1 MMEMI
6 CAPADGAGLVA
17 PLLDQVDCQV
27 AAYVEATYG
36 AMFGPFGFLEPVLTG
51 VLTLYIAIYG
61 YQLILGRS
69 GLSLS
74 GLAPKVLLIGLVLA
88 FATRWGAYQGLF
100 LNVFYGGADQ
110 LAAMLLKGGEEGV
123 FVRLDNVLRELIRI
137 AGEWNDTAINRDA
150 LLAQPANGLP
160 QPKIEAPT
168 MSASNG
174 VVNLLWFSAIL
185 LALSTAGVL
194 IIAKIILGLLLA
206 IGPVL
211 VVLALFSV
219 TRGLFE
225 GWLKTLANYALV
237 AAFSMALAGG
247 VLLLVEPM
255 VISIAEARAGG
266 DASPQPVFVLAVTVF
281 VFALLMVQILR
292 MCARLTGAWRFASA
306 AEKAQQNEQQTL
318 TVNAP
323 AAPAGNARVSDIV
336 VAVER
341 EAAAPRDSRA
351 QATAQTAIAPAGQA
365 ASSYASRRTAQRYQS
380 FTNRLG
386 ARGRF
391 A

>member
-1 MMEMI
+1 MI
-6 CAPADGAGLVA
+6 QNRCTPADGSGLVA
-17 PLLDQVDCQV
+17 PLLEQVDCQV
-27 AAYVEATYG
+27 ATYVETTYG
-36 AMFGPFGFLEPVLTG
+36 AMFGPLGFLEPALTG
-51 VLTLYIAIYG
+51 ALTLYIAVYG

-100 LNVFYGGADQ
+100 LNIFYGGADQ
-110 LAAMLLKGGEEGV
+110 LAGLLLKNGEEGV

-137 AGEWNDTAINRDA
+137 AGEWNNTAINRDA
-150 LLAQPANGLP
+150 LMAQPANGLP
-160 QPKIEAPT
+160 QPQLESPT
-168 MSASNG
+168 LARSNG

-194 IIAKIILGLLLA
+194 VIAKIVLGLLLA
-206 IGPVL
+206 LGPVL
-211 VVLALFSV
+211 VVLALFAA

-237 AAFSMALAGG
+237 AAFAMALAGG

-255 VISIAEARAGG
+255 VLTIAEARASG
-266 DASPQPVFVLAVTVF
+266 DANPQPVFVLAVTVF

-292 MCARLTGAWRFASA
+292 MCARLTGSWRLPSASG
-306 AEKAQQNEQQTL
+306 EPSRSDAQILETR
-318 TVNAP
+318 TDPVP
-323 AAPAGNARVSDIV
+323 TGNPRVSDIV

-341 EAAAPRDSRA
+341 AGGMTRDGRA
-351 QATAQTAIAPAGQA
+351 QAAAQSVAAPASA
-365 ASSYASRRTAQRYQS
+365 ASSYASRRTGQHYQS
-380 FTNRLG
+380 FANRLG